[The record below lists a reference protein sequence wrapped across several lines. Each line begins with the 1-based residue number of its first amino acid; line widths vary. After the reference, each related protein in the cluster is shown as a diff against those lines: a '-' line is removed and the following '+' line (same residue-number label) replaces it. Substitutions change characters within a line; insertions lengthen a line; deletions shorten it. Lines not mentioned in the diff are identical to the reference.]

1 MMIFATVTP
10 SMIWGTF
17 LGLVIAFAIPMILVA
32 YGGMYSEHSG
42 IVNIALEGIMVIGAM
57 TSAIICRQLNGAV
70 QGKQMASWA
79 AMLIAILAAGLA
91 GALFSLLLS
100 FASNRLK
107 ADQTIAGTALN
118 IMAPAIFLIG
128 STAVNSGVET
138 DWITLPTWTTFD
150 PSDFGMTTTSFFRS
164 FSVNTICLETTFFAL
179 VLVPLAAFIL
189 YRTRFGLRLRSCC
202 EHPEASASLGLNV
215 VGYRYAGVTISGF
228 LAGIGGT
235 AYILASTS
243 DVYGDVAGI
252 GFLALA
258 VMIFGNWD
266 AIKILGAA
274 LFFAFFKTL
283 GNMTAT
289 LGASNNDFLKALVSF
304 PRAEIV
310 YAMLPYIVTLI
321 VLIFTSK
328 HSQAPKAEG
337 TPFDFS
343 RRS

>member
-1 MMIFATVTP
+1 MLIFTATP
-10 SMIWGTF
+10 EAISGGF

-32 YGGMYSEHSG
+32 YGGMFSEHSG
-42 IVNIALEGIMVIGAM
+42 IVNIALEGIMVIGAL
-57 TSAIICRQLNGAV
+57 AAVVVCRSFDGAV
-70 QGKQMASWA
+70 TNQGFPAWLAIFISIVAS
-79 AMLIAILAAGLA
+79 GLA

-128 STAVNSGVET
+128 ATAVNGGVET
-138 DWITLPTWTTFD
+138 DWISWPKWVKFTPATFGIPTPTF
-150 PSDFGMTTTSFFRS
+150 FSFLA
-164 FSVNTICLETTFFAL
+164 VHTICLETTFFAL
-179 VLVPLAAFIL
+179 ILIPIMAFIL
-189 YRTRFGLRLRSCC
+189 YRTRFGLRLRSCG

-215 VGYRYAGVTISGF
+215 FGYRYAGVTISGF

-235 AYILASTS
+235 AYTLASSS

-252 GFLALA
+252 GFLSLA
-258 VMIFGNWD
+258 VMIFGNWN

-274 LFFAFFKTL
+274 VFFAFFKTL
-283 GNMTAT
+283 ANMIGT
-289 LGASNNDFLKALVSF
+289 LSTSDVPFLKALVSF
-304 PRAEIV
+304 PQAGV
-310 YAMLPYIVTLI
+310 FYAMIPYLVTIL
-321 VLIFTSK
+321 VLVFTSK

-337 TPFDFS
+337 TPFDIS